1 MTKWGAL
8 MLDDPSS
15 VPRQRDDDFSAYVEA
30 RRAALLRTAY
40 LMTGDLATAED
51 VVQTTLAKLYLAWD
65 KVSARDAVHSYTR
78 RILTNEV
85 TSLWRRAWRRRELP
99 VDRLPDVATDP
110 AYDDGTAAALWA
122 FVGELAP
129 RARAVVVLRYYEQL
143 TEAEIAEVM
152 GISVGTVKSQC
163 SRALASLRARV
174 PASLERP
181 DTHERPA
188 RSGDG
193 EQ

>member
-1 MTKWGAL
+1 
-8 MLDDPSS
+8 MLDDAAAAPPGARGS
-15 VPRQRDDDFSAYVEA
+15 RDADFSAYVAA

-40 LMTGDLATAED
+40 LMTGDLATADD
-51 VVQTTLAKLYLAWD
+51 VVQTTLAKLYLAWHR
-65 KVSARDAVHSYTR
+65 VSAQDAVHSYTR

-85 TSLWRRAWRRRELP
+85 TSHWRRAWRRRELS
-99 VDRLPDVATDP
+99 VDRLPEAPVEE

-143 TEAEIAEVM
+143 SEAEIAEVM

-174 PASLERP
+174 PAALERP
-181 DTHERPA
+181 DSSARPA
-188 RSGDG
+188 RPGEGD
-193 EQ
+193 Q